1 MPESHENKKCK
12 LENASNEL
20 PSDFVH
26 PDLPSKCTWKLGT
39 TEPSPH
45 TQRPLS
51 ERPKV
56 LPHILDAIG
65 QSPLVKLNRLPQSEG
80 IKCEMY
86 AKCEFLNPGGSVK
99 DRIGYRMV
107 LDAEENGIL
116 KPGCTIIEP
125 TSGNTGIGLAMACA
139 VRGYRCIIVMP
150 DKMSNEKVSTLK
162 VLGAEIIRTP
172 IEAAFDSPDGLIAV
186 AQKLQKEIPNSFILN
201 QYTNASNPL
210 AHYDGTASEILY
222 QLDNQVDMI
231 ICGAGTGGTITGIGR
246 KIKEKQP
253 NCIIVGVDPYGSIL
267 AQPEELNKTDI
278 SLYEIEGIGY
288 DFIPTVLD
296 RSVVDQWIK
305 TTDKESLPM
314 ARRLMKEEG
323 LLCGGSSGS
332 AMIAAI
338 KAAKILKEN
347 QKCVIILP
355 DGIRNYMTK
364 FVQDSWMEARNFQES
379 ININQ
384 YSWWD
389 IKASELNLPLPKI
402 IKPTILIKDAIDMMK
417 NENLQEI
424 PVVDDNGNILGAVT
438 QDILINQLISTNR
451 NVTDTIAKAI
461 YKKAIKLPIQTNL
474 GKLARVLDAENFV
487 ILTNEEIN
495 DGKKIQKIVAL
506 IKKFDIL
513 NLVNKDLS
521 INGSQKT
528 N

>member
-1 MPESHENKKCK
+1 
-12 LENASNEL
+12 
-20 PSDFVH
+20 
-26 PDLPSKCTWKLGT
+26 
-39 TEPSPH
+39 
-45 TQRPLS
+45 
-51 ERPKV
+51 
-56 LPHILDAIG
+56 
-65 QSPLVKLNRLPQSEG
+65 
-80 IKCEMY
+80 
-86 AKCEFLNPGGSVK
+86 
-99 DRIGYRMV
+99 MV

-424 PVVDDNGNILGAVT
+424 PVVDDNGYV
-438 QDILINQLISTNR
+438 
-451 NVTDTIAKAI
+451 
-461 YKKAIKLPIQTNL
+461 
-474 GKLARVLDAENFV
+474 
-487 ILTNEEIN
+487 
-495 DGKKIQKIVAL
+495 
-506 IKKFDIL
+506 
-513 NLVNKDLS
+513 
-521 INGSQKT
+521 
-528 N
+528 